1 MKYKKDSKDIQL
13 VLPMAG
19 IGSRF
24 RQSGYKVTK
33 QLLPIHGIPMFKVV
47 LGNLIT
53 AKVKKVVIVTQAEL
67 NLRPEIDA
75 LRKICDIEFNV
86 VEIDYITEGP
96 ASSVKLAE
104 PLIELDQPV
113 VVANSDQYLN
123 VKMIDFYNA
132 LINYNSSGI
141 IITMQDSDPKWSFV
155 LLDKN
160 GYVSEVREKEVISD
174 LATVGIYGFKNG
186 SLLFKNIDKMI
197 KDKNKV
203 NNEYYV
209 APVFNYLVKDGH
221 KISTYHTGHVNDVMF
236 GLGIPEDYENFLKNP
251 ISIEAARN
259 TGYLD

>member
-1 MKYKKDSKDIQL
+1 
-13 VLPMAG
+13 MAG

-53 AKVKKVVIVTQAEL
+53 AKVKKVIIITQAEL
-67 NLRPEIDA
+67 NLRPEIDK
-75 LRKICDIEFNV
+75 LRKITDIDFNV

-123 VKMIDFYNA
+123 IKMTDFYND
-132 LINYNSSGI
+132 LIDSDNSGI

-155 LLDKN
+155 LLDKD
-160 GYVSEVREKEVISD
+160 GYVSEVREKEVISN

-186 SLLFKNIDKMI
+186 NLLFKSIDKMI
-197 KDKNKV
+197 KDRSKV
-203 NNEYYV
+203 NNEYYI

-221 KISTYHTGHVNDVMF
+221 KISTYNTGRVNDIMF
-236 GLGIPEDYENFLKNP
+236 GLGIPEDYKNFLKNP
-251 ISIEAARN
+251 ISIEAVLN
-259 TGYLD
+259 IGFLD